1 MIYGPLAT
9 AVGQLV
15 RMACSASIG
24 SAPGHSL
31 LALFCNMSQGT
42 GNIDELLRLL
52 FDCSKE
58 HALILLDPSG
68 QIIGWFRGAEI
79 TFGYTADEVL
89 GKDVSMLFTADN
101 LAAGMDRYEQEVAK
115 TGMEAEDD
123 RWMLRKDGARFWAA
137 GVLSPIHNEAGTLV
151 GFGKVIRDRTDM
163 RAKTEVLEKQ
173 HLEMI
178 ERDRRKDTFISTLS
192 HELRNPLAS
201 LTNAMHLLEV
211 GADDAE
217 SISIVRQTLAHELA
231 AMGRMIDDL
240 LDVTRVSA
248 GKVQLQRARI
258 DVRKIVSS
266 AVDVCRP
273 KADERNL
280 KLHVLMSES
289 PMMVDADEVR
299 MRQVIV
305 NLLQNAVK
313 FSRDRGTIWVKVS
326 LEANEA
332 VVKVEDNG
340 LGIAPDAL
348 PNIFDLFTQ
357 AGAESRHTN
366 VGLGIGLS
374 VVKDLTT
381 LHGGSV
387 QVRSDGLGK
396 GSEFTVR
403 LPLAPGEERPDSPG

>member
-1 MIYGPLAT
+1 MS
-9 AVGQLV
+9 
-15 RMACSASIG
+15 REIG
-24 SAPGHSL
+24 NA
-31 LALFCNMSQGT
+31 N
-42 GNIDELLRLL
+42 ELLKRL

-58 HALILLDPSG
+58 HALVLLDPKG
-68 QIIGWFRGAEI
+68 QIIAWFHGAEK

-89 GKDVSMLFTADN
+89 GKNVAMLFTPDN
-101 LAAGMDRYEQEVAK
+101 LAAGMDRYEQEIAK

-123 RWMLRKDGARFWAA
+123 RWMLRKDGARFWAS
-137 GVLSPIHNEAGTLV
+137 GVLSPIRDEAGTLV

-163 RAKTEVLEKQ
+163 RGKTELLEKQ
-173 HLEMI
+173 HLEMLD
-178 ERDRRKDTFISTLS
+178 RDRRKDTFISTLS

-248 GKVQLQRARI
+248 GKVQLQRTRI
-258 DVRKIVSS
+258 DVRKIVLS
-266 AVDVCRP
+266 AADVCRP
-273 KADERNL
+273 KADERGL
-280 KLHVLMSES
+280 ILHVLMSDS
-289 PMMVDADEVR
+289 PMIVDADEVR
-299 MRQVIV
+299 MRQVVV

-313 FSRDRGTIWVKVS
+313 FSREGGTIWVKVS

-332 VVKVEDNG
+332 VIKVEDNG

-357 AGAESRHTN
+357 AGAEDRHTN

>member
-1 MIYGPLAT
+1 
-9 AVGQLV
+9 
-15 RMACSASIG
+15 
-24 SAPGHSL
+24 
-31 LALFCNMSQGT
+31 MSQEI
-42 GNIDELLRLL
+42 GNADELLGLL

-58 HALILLDPSG
+58 HALILVDPAG
-68 QIIGWFRGAEI
+68 KIIGWFRGAET
-79 TFGYTADEVL
+79 TFGYTAEEVL
-89 GKDVSMLFTADN
+89 GKNVSMLFTPEN
-101 LAAGMDRYEQEVAK
+101 LAAGMDVYEQNVAK

-123 RWMLRKDGARFWAA
+123 RWMLRKDGAKFWAA
-137 GVLSPIHNEAGTLV
+137 GVLSPIRNEAGTLI
-151 GFGKVIRDRTDM
+151 GFGKVLRDRTDQ
-163 RAKTEVLEKQ
+163 RAKVEMLERQ
-173 HLEMI
+173 HLDMLV
-178 ERDRRKDTFISTLS
+178 RDRRKDEFISTLS

-211 GADDAE
+211 GSDDPEA
-217 SISIVRQTLAHELA
+217 ISIVRDTLTHELA

-248 GKVQLQRARI
+248 GKVQLEKVRI
-258 DVRKIVSS
+258 DVRKIVES

-273 KADERNL
+273 KIEERGL
-280 KLHVLMSES
+280 TLHVLMAEA
-289 PMMVDADEVR
+289 PLVVEADEVR

-313 FSRDRGTIWVKVS
+313 FSRDGGTIWVKAA

-332 VVKVEDNG
+332 LLRVEDNG

-357 AGAESRHTN
+357 AATDRRTN
-366 VGLGIGLS
+366 KGLGIGLS

-403 LPLAPGEERPDSPG
+403 LPLAPEDRRPDGPG

>member
-1 MIYGPLAT
+1 
-9 AVGQLV
+9 
-15 RMACSASIG
+15 
-24 SAPGHSL
+24 
-31 LALFCNMSQGT
+31 
-42 GNIDELLRLL
+42 
-52 FDCSKE
+52 
-58 HALILLDPSG
+58 
-68 QIIGWFRGAEI
+68 
-79 TFGYTADEVL
+79 
-89 GKDVSMLFTADN
+89 ML
-101 LAAGMDRYEQEVAK
+101 
-115 TGMEAEDD
+115 
-123 RWMLRKDGARFWAA
+123 
-137 GVLSPIHNEAGTLV
+137 
-151 GFGKVIRDRTDM
+151 
-163 RAKTEVLEKQ
+163 
-173 HLEMI
+173 

-248 GKVQLQRARI
+248 GKVQLQRTRI

-266 AVDVCRP
+266 AADVCRP
-273 KADERNL
+273 KADERGL
-280 KLHVLMSES
+280 ILHVLMSDS
-289 PMMVDADEVR
+289 PMIVDADEVR
-299 MRQVIV
+299 MRQVVV

-313 FSRDRGTIWVKVS
+313 FSREGGTIWVKVS

-332 VVKVEDNG
+332 VIKVEDNG

-357 AGAESRHTN
+357 AGAEDRHTN